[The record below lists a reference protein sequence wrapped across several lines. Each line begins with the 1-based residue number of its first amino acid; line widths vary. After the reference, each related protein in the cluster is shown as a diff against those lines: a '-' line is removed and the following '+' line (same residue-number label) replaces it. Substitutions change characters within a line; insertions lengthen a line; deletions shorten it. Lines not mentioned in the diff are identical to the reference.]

1 MTIGYIKTIKTMPKI
16 MQMKTS
22 DIPVAVSL
30 TKNEV
35 ESLKQFCDEN
45 LAVGTVII
53 TQSSESG
60 IGFTTKVMVK
70 DLPET
75 TTDITDIDSW

>member
-1 MTIGYIKTIKTMPKI
+1 
-16 MQMKTS
+16 MQ
-22 DIPVAVSL
+22 ILRRVFL
-30 TKNEV
+30 TKKEV
-35 ESLKQFCDEN
+35 NSLKDFCDDN
-45 LAVGTVII
+45 LAVGAVLI

-75 TTDITDIDSW
+75 MTDITDINSR

>member
-1 MTIGYIKTIKTMPKI
+1 MIGKKTVAIQLTKDEVDYIK
-16 MQMKTS
+16 
-22 DIPVAVSL
+22 
-30 TKNEV
+30 E
-35 ESLKQFCDEN
+35 FCDYN

-60 IGFTTKVMVK
+60 TNLTTKVMVK

-75 TTDITDIDSW
+75 MTDITENSY